1 MADYTRLIEFKVKD
15 TDLTRAVNKLSKTL
29 ESIDK
34 TLKSVDKKLEH
45 IAKKGFGLVT
55 QEAVK
60 AEKSINK
67 VEKSVN
73 RVGRALDKWSKGAN
87 AKGNALLQLEKLL
100 TGSNQG
106 LIKKVA
112 LIGGLSVAVAKANQD
127 IKGLVAQ
134 VTALNTAWVGTAFAI
149 TGGIGAL
156 AAGTYVFDRIGRAV
170 FKAGKMAR
178 QADYDFR
185 NLIKTVASR
194 GARDFNLVSKRGLE
208 GVLSQF
214 PEGSILGG
222 SARRAAGKAEWGQ
235 PFAGDKM
242 GEAVGK
248 AWTAQI
254 KSQVGGLTLL
264 NKQLSQATA
273 LQKNINAFSLGHA
286 RAVRDV
292 AETQVK
298 YNLEL
303 LKTKAVQA
311 VVTADIWAG
320 QKALQAMAATARGV
334 TGFIG
339 GIFGGKFGKTG
350 QAAGVIALSRSIE
363 FLTGKLGFLN
373 KAWIENTKRF
383 SQWVSRGTEAITAIN
398 LVYTGLS
405 KALGA
410 ANWTVGAIKGFINWE
425 QQAMISIRRVNTA
438 RINLDKR
445 MAGLL
450 DKGQNPFTG
459 FGAWLRGETGER
471 GVQAQLADKGESI
484 QQRLVRELEVQQR
497 LLQATNTTATDYLS
511 IKSNILRIEK
521 EITAEQKRRGVSA
534 RELLNSGIASSRYGR
549 GLGPAQQER
558 LLRRQK
564 SSAERFKLSRS
575 DAAVGGGFLA
585 FEKQVKKIQ
594 ADTKKIQVDTAKGLK
609 IQTQAQMRSFA
620 PGVTAYAPGT
630 AGPARPPGSWQNAFS
645 MGRGGG
651 KKGIFGMSGGQRA
664 GSMASSAMIGGGFP
678 LLFGQGGLS
687 ALGGGLGGLAGGALG
702 GGFGFA
708 LSIVGTAIASKV
720 EEVIKF
726 RKEISDL
733 NKDMRLMGI
742 DAGFSAK
749 QIVKLGKSLG
759 ITKKEALAVAKGFK
773 RFGGKEGGLLAE
785 YFGSAQLFEATA
797 GGIDVQ
803 SAMAAIK
810 AHSEDMTL
818 EEELRLRILLQTK
831 GVEETINALVERRVQ
846 MTKKA
851 FDEQQAKERKRVNQ
865 TSGSGNWGGG
875 AAQYLGN
882 QRLDRELDQQLKKDR
897 EILDTFNKQR
907 DAMKEIALQAEK
919 TAQSIVVGIESV
931 EKELRKLT
939 NPQYQIVEMAKT
951 IGSSFEESFKGII
964 KGSMSAQQAL
974 ANLFQRTADMFL
986 DMAAKI
992 IAEQIKMQ
1000 IMGIALNMFSGFKGG
1015 GGGKK
1020 GEVNLDAIA
1029 AYTARAAGGPVTGGQ
1044 TYVVGEKGPELFTP
1058 TSSGNITPNHELGGS
1073 TNIVVNVDASGS
1085 DIEGDQ
1091 EGGRQLGE
1099 MLAAAIQSELI
1110 KQQRPGGLLTK

>member
-73 RVGRALDKWSKGAN
+73 RVGKALDKWSKGAN
-87 AKGNALLQLEKLL
+87 AKGNALLQLEKFVS
-100 TGSNQG
+100 GGNAG

-112 LIGGLSVAVAKANQD
+112 LFSALTKGVIDSGKA
-127 IKGLVAQ
+127 IRGLVAQ
-134 VTALNTAWVGTAFAI
+134 SLALNTAWIGTTAAI
-149 TGGIGAL
+149 TGGILAL
-156 AAGTYVFDRIGRAV
+156 DGIGRV
-170 FKAGKMAR
+170 TPKLFNLGKRVR
-178 QADYDFR
+178 QIDYDFR
-185 NLIKTVASR
+185 NLIKTASSR
-194 GARDFNLVSKRGLE
+194 VNTVRKGGLE
-208 GVLSQF
+208 GLLSQF

-222 SARRAAGKAEWGQ
+222 SVRRAVADE

-405 KALGA
+405 KALSA

-471 GVQAQLADKGESI
+471 GVQAQLADKGEST

-594 ADTKKIQVDTAKGLK
+594 SDTKKIKVDTAKGLK

-651 KKGIFGMSGGQRA
+651 KKGIFGMARGQRA

-708 LSIVGTAIASKV
+708 LSIVGTAIAQKV
-720 EEVIKF
+720 DEALKYKKALAALG
-726 RKEISDL
+726 KE
-733 NKDMRLMGI
+733 MRIMGL
-742 DAGFSAK
+742 DAGFSNR
-749 QIVKLGKSLG
+749 QIYKLSKSLDV
-759 ITKKEALAVAKGFK
+759 TKKEALEVARQFK
-773 RFGGKEGGLLAE
+773 RYGPKKGSLFAE
-785 YFGSAQLFEATA
+785 YFGDEESFKATA
-797 GGIDVQ
+797 GAVDIQ

-810 AHSEDMTL
+810 QDNKELTL
-818 EEELRLRILLQTK
+818 DDELRYSVLLRTIGAEK
-831 GVEETINALVERRVQ
+831 TINQIMEDRLKKKVKELEISQEGNKLWQSVKGWISGAQGLTELPLVER
-846 MTKKA
+846 K
-851 FDEQQAKERKRVNQ
+851 
-865 TSGSGNWGGG
+865 
-875 AAQYLGN
+875 
-882 QRLDRELDQQLKKDR
+882 ELDDLLVKNKKLLEGFNETR
-897 EILDTFNKQR
+897 EHFKT
-907 DAMKEIALQAEK
+907 MALEAEK
-919 TAQSIVVGIESV
+919 TAQSIVVAIESV
-931 EKELRKLT
+931 QKEMRELT
-939 NPQYQIVEMAKT
+939 NPEYQIVEMAKT
-951 IGSSFEESFKGII
+951 IGSSFEESFKGVI

-974 ANLFQRTADMFL
+974 ANLFQRTADLFL

-992 IAEQIKMQ
+992 IAKQIQMQ
-1000 IMGIALNMFSGFKGG
+1000 IMGIALNMFPGFKPGG
-1015 GGGKK
+1015 GGN
-1020 GEVNLDAIA
+1020 EVNLDEVAK
-1029 AYTARAAGGPVTGGQ
+1029 YARAAGGPVTGGQ

-1058 TSSGNITPNHELGGS
+1058 TSSGHITPNDELGGS

-1085 DIEGDQ
+1085 DVEGDQ